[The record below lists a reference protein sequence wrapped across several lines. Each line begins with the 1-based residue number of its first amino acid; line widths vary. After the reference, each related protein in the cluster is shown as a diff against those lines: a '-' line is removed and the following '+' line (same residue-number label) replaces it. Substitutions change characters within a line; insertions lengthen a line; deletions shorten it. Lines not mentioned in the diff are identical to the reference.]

1 MPSKMLSFH
10 LIQVEKVFLRMPYFL
25 FLYFFIFL
33 LSEKY
38 KLQNTQTIKIRIW
51 TAQDNTY
58 QPIHP
63 QGTTDI
69 AGGLG
74 LLKCNIKYHVKKSN
88 SNKCSIKCCYILRD
102 HQNVLIV

>member
-1 MPSKMLSFH
+1 MLLSKINRIF
-10 LIQVEKVFLRMPYFL
+10 FL
-25 FLYFFIFL
+25 FFFY

-58 QPIHP
+58 QSIPV
-63 QGTTDI
+63 QGTSDV
-69 AGGLG
+69 ARRLG
-74 LLKCNIKYHVKKSN
+74 LLRFNIKYYVKRSN
-88 SNKCSIKCCYILRD
+88 SNKCSIKCKCILKD